1 MAVTVLTSLSD
12 SDCQLIYGAPSRD
25 RVMEFALMAKEA
37 GCNGVICSPK
47 ELEFLRREPAL
58 ASMLMVT
65 PGVRSA
71 WAAVGDQKRV
81 MTPAEAIKAG
91 ASFLVIGRPITQ
103 PPVEIGSPVEAAQ
116 RIAEEI
122 AEVL

>member
-1 MAVTVLTSLSD
+1 
-12 SDCQLIYGAPSRD
+12 
-25 RVMEFALMAKEA
+25 MEFALMAKEA